1 MRAAFTLILLWLAG
15 PLWAGGLSDAVL
27 KKLSADPEPFLDL
40 AADLIHGFG
49 GPQGIDGAGVDRFV
63 ALERAEARGSA
74 LRQLAVADL
83 DFDGAVKAEELA
95 ILAAAASAKMR
106 GRLWAQFEAADRNAD
121 RVISAD
127 ETKAWVSDEGM
138 RRFTPGDEAIA
149 RAVLTFD
156 ADANGWV
163 TLEEVKEAV
172 AALAT

>member
-1 MRAAFTLILLWLAG
+1 MRAALCVILLWFAG

-27 KKLSADPEPFLDL
+27 KKLSADPEPFLGL

-49 GPQGIDGAGVDRFV
+49 GAQGIDAAGVDRFV

-83 DFDGAVKAEELA
+83 DFDGAVKADELA
-95 ILAAAASAKMR
+95 VLAAAASAKMR
-106 GRLWAQFEAADRNAD
+106 GRLWAQFEAADGDAD
-121 RVISAD
+121 RMISDA
-127 ETKAWVSDEGM
+127 ETKAWVRAEGM
-138 RRFTPGDEAIA
+138 RRFTPADEAIA

-163 TLEEVKEAV
+163 TLDEVRAAV